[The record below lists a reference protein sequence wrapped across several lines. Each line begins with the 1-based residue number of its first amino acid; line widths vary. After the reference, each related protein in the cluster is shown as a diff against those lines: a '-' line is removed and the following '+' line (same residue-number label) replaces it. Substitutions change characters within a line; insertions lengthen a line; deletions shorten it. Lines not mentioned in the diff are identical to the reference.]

1 MHSQKLIKTY
11 IFLAV
16 ILSVCLAKFFWG
28 WIDIDYVKEFEIP
41 GEYSKFKYN
50 PINETIRYVIF
61 ISLPLI
67 VYLIC
72 IIIFRRQEIKEIKEI
87 FFYDN
92 SKTFYVIKN
101 NLLALFFLI
110 FLTLILLDF
119 LSTDLPSQQIDIFH
133 EGQWLT
139 AGINY
144 LKKGGYWTNSYITI
158 GFFNEFFISLIGFK
172 IFDIFSIGSSRF
184 SILLLILFFKIFLII
199 FIYKLTVIQR
209 MTENLKILFFVLI
222 SLIALSMS
230 NNFGIFDDGILSYR
244 ELPLII
250 FLILLIPII
259 SNEKMIIFYC
269 FLIGSMSAISMLW
282 GIDKGA
288 YLNLTLAF
296 LILFLVIKKDFKK
309 SIWVIIGTI
318 IGWILFY
325 KIFGLEEFKSFLYN
339 TKEIYQSMDWVHGI
353 IHPEPFSS
361 DEHSARA
368 TKILLILIFS
378 GLLTINLNFFR
389 YKNIS
394 NESKIL
400 LIFILILS
408 MITYKTAL
416 GRSDGPHIRS
426 VTGLPMLLLC
436 IIILNLFFDFIL
448 KNKKYLKIFQ
458 NITNF
463 KNTIIL
469 ILISSSIFIIFM
481 SNFNFQ
487 NIISFKSRVKN
498 YVSISDEFF
507 LAEHQ
512 KLLIKKYNNLTITDK
527 CVQIFTYDVAIPYLL
542 KKPSCNKYF
551 FLWNIGNK
559 KNQNL
564 FIESI
569 ENRKPNFILLL
580 DGGSEKLNYEKI
592 PTFFSPSKMLPIIHN
607 FIMENYYLNENVL
620 HWNIYELKSS

>member
-119 LSTDLPSQQIDIFH
+119 LSTNLPSQQIDIFH

-222 SLIALSMS
+222 SLIALSMT
-230 NNFGIFDDGILSYR
+230 NNFGNVDSGILSYR

-361 DEHSARA
+361 DQHSARA

-408 MITYKTAL
+408 IITYKTAL

-498 YVSISDEFF
+498 YVSTSDEFF

-580 DGGSEKLNYEKI
+580 DGRSEKLNYEKI

>member
-119 LSTDLPSQQIDIFH
+119 LSTNLPSQQIDIFH

-184 SILLLILFFKIFLII
+184 SILLLILFYKIFLII

-222 SLIALSMS
+222 SLIALSMT
-230 NNFGIFDDGILSYR
+230 NNFGILSYR

-426 VTGLPMLLLC
+426 ATGLPMLLLC

-507 LAEHQ
+507 LAKHQ

-527 CVQIFTYDVAIPYLL
+527 CVQIFTNDVAIPYLL
-542 KKPSCNKYF
+542 KKPSCNKYYF
-551 FLWNIGNK
+551 IWNIGNK

-564 FIESI
+564 FIKSI

-580 DGGSEKLNYEKI
+580 DGESEKLNYEKI
-592 PTFFSPSKMLPIIHN
+592 PTFIPPSKMLPIIHN
-607 FIMENYYLNENVL
+607 FIMENYYLNENVF

>member
-28 WIDIDYVKEFEIP
+28 WIDVGYVKEFEIP

-222 SLIALSMS
+222 SLIALSMT
-230 NNFGIFDDGILSYR
+230 NNFGMVGGGILSYR

-408 MITYKTAL
+408 IITYKTAL

-498 YVSISDEFF
+498 YVSTSDEFF

-580 DGGSEKLNYEKI
+580 DGGLEKLNYEKI

-607 FIMENYYLNENVL
+607 FIMENYYLNENVF

>member
-50 PINETIRYVIF
+50 PINETVRYVIF

-119 LSTDLPSQQIDIFH
+119 LSTNLPSQQIDIFH

-184 SILLLILFFKIFLII
+184 SILLLILIFKIFLII

-408 MITYKTAL
+408 IISYKTAL
-416 GRSDGPHIRS
+416 GRSDGPHIKS

-498 YVSISDEFF
+498 YVSIGDEFF
-507 LAEHQ
+507 LAKHQ

-580 DGGSEKLNYEKI
+580 DDGSEKLNYEKI

-607 FIMENYYLNENVL
+607 FIMENYYLNENVF

>member
-119 LSTDLPSQQIDIFH
+119 LSTNLPTHQIDIFH

-222 SLIALSMS
+222 SLIALSMT
-230 NNFGIFDDGILSYR
+230 NNFGMVGGGILSYR

-288 YLNLTLAF
+288 YINLTLAF

-507 LAEHQ
+507 LAKHQ

-580 DGGSEKLNYEKI
+580 DDGSEKLNYEKI

>member
-119 LSTDLPSQQIDIFH
+119 LSTNLPSQQIDIFH

-222 SLIALSMS
+222 SLIALSMT
-230 NNFGIFDDGILSYR
+230 NNFSNVDDGILSYR

-408 MITYKTAL
+408 IITYKTAL

-426 VTGLPMLLLC
+426 VTGLPLLLLC
-436 IIILNLFFDFIL
+436 IITLNLIFDFIL

-458 NITNF
+458 NVANF
-463 KNTIIL
+463 KNTLIFMFIL
-469 ILISSSIFIIFM
+469 LSIFFLP
-481 SNFNFQ
+481 NLNFQ
-487 NIISFKSRVKN
+487 NIISFKSSVKN
-498 YVSISDEFF
+498 YVNLSDEFF
-507 LAEHQ
+507 LTERQ
-512 KLLIKKYNNLTITDK
+512 NLLIKRYNNLTIEDK
-527 CVQIFTYDVAIPYLL
+527 CVLIFTYDAAIPYLL
-542 KKPSCNKYF
+542 KKPSCNKYYYV
-551 FLWNIGNK
+551 WNIGNK

-564 FIESI
+564 FIKSI
-569 ENRKPNFILLL
+569 EKRKPNFILL
-580 DGGSEKLNYEKI
+580 GGDYKNPITIGLEPHER
-592 PTFFSPSKMLPIIHN
+592 LPIIHN
-607 FIMENYYLNENVL
+607 FIIKNYLLDENVL
-620 HWNIYELKSS
+620 DWRIYKLKSS

>member
-119 LSTDLPSQQIDIFH
+119 LSTNLPSQQIDIFH

-222 SLIALSMS
+222 SLIALSMT
-230 NNFGIFDDGILSYR
+230 NNFGNVDDGILSYR

-408 MITYKTAL
+408 IITYKTAL

-498 YVSISDEFF
+498 YVNTSDEFF

-580 DGGSEKLNYEKI
+580 DDRSEKLNYEKI

>member
-92 SKTFYVIKN
+92 SKTFYVNKN

-119 LSTDLPSQQIDIFH
+119 LSTSLPSQQIDIFH

-158 GFFNEFFISLIGFK
+158 GFFNEFFISIIGFK
-172 IFDIFSIGSSRF
+172 IFDVFSIGSSRF
-184 SILLLILFFKIFLII
+184 SILLLILIFKIFLII

-209 MTENLKILFFVLI
+209 MTENLKILFFILI
-222 SLIALSMS
+222 SLIALSMTT
-230 NNFGIFDDGILSYR
+230 NFGVFDSGILGYR

-259 SNEKMIIFYC
+259 SNEKLIIFYC

-309 SIWVIIGTI
+309 SIWVILGTI

-408 MITYKTAL
+408 IITYKTAL

-498 YVSISDEFF
+498 YVSTSDEFF

-580 DGGSEKLNYEKI
+580 DDGSEKLNYEKI
-592 PTFFSPSKMLPIIHN
+592 PTFYSPSKMLPIIHN
-607 FIMENYYLNENVL
+607 FIMENYYLNENVF

>member
-1 MHSQKLIKTY
+1 
-11 IFLAV
+11 
-16 ILSVCLAKFFWG
+16 
-28 WIDIDYVKEFEIP
+28 
-41 GEYSKFKYN
+41 
-50 PINETIRYVIF
+50 
-61 ISLPLI
+61 
-67 VYLIC
+67 
-72 IIIFRRQEIKEIKEI
+72 
-87 FFYDN
+87 
-92 SKTFYVIKN
+92 
-101 NLLALFFLI
+101 
-110 FLTLILLDF
+110 
-119 LSTDLPSQQIDIFH
+119 
-133 EGQWLT
+133 
-139 AGINY
+139 
-144 LKKGGYWTNSYITI
+144 
-158 GFFNEFFISLIGFK
+158 
-172 IFDIFSIGSSRF
+172 
-184 SILLLILFFKIFLII
+184 
-199 FIYKLTVIQR
+199 
-209 MTENLKILFFVLI
+209 
-222 SLIALSMS
+222 
-230 NNFGIFDDGILSYR
+230 
-244 ELPLII
+244 
-250 FLILLIPII
+250 
-259 SNEKMIIFYC
+259 MIIFYC

-339 TKEIYQSMDWVHGI
+339 TKEVYQSMDWVHGI

-408 MITYKTAL
+408 IITYKTAL

-498 YVSISDEFF
+498 YVNTSDEFF
-507 LAEHQ
+507 WQ
-512 KLLIKKYNNLTITDK
+512 NIKN
-527 CVQIFTYDVAIPYLL
+527 C
-542 KKPSCNKYF
+542 
-551 FLWNIGNK
+551 
-559 KNQNL
+559 
-564 FIESI
+564 
-569 ENRKPNFILLL
+569 
-580 DGGSEKLNYEKI
+580 
-592 PTFFSPSKMLPIIHN
+592 
-607 FIMENYYLNENVL
+607 
-620 HWNIYELKSS
+620 

>member
-1 MHSQKLIKTY
+1 
-11 IFLAV
+11 
-16 ILSVCLAKFFWG
+16 
-28 WIDIDYVKEFEIP
+28 
-41 GEYSKFKYN
+41 
-50 PINETIRYVIF
+50 
-61 ISLPLI
+61 
-67 VYLIC
+67 
-72 IIIFRRQEIKEIKEI
+72 
-87 FFYDN
+87 
-92 SKTFYVIKN
+92 
-101 NLLALFFLI
+101 
-110 FLTLILLDF
+110 
-119 LSTDLPSQQIDIFH
+119 
-133 EGQWLT
+133 
-139 AGINY
+139 
-144 LKKGGYWTNSYITI
+144 
-158 GFFNEFFISLIGFK
+158 
-172 IFDIFSIGSSRF
+172 
-184 SILLLILFFKIFLII
+184 
-199 FIYKLTVIQR
+199 

-222 SLIALSMS
+222 SLIALSMT
-230 NNFGIFDDGILSYR
+230 NNFGMVGGGILSYR

-259 SNEKMIIFYC
+259 SNERMIIFYC

-400 LIFILILS
+400 LIFILIVS
-408 MITYKTAL
+408 IITYKTAL

-498 YVSISDEFF
+498 YVSTSDEFF

-580 DGGSEKLNYEKI
+580 DGELEKSNYEKI
-592 PTFFSPSKMLPIIHN
+592 PTFFSPSGVPSPPMMLPIIHN
-607 FIMENYYLNENVL
+607 FIMENYYLNENIF

>member
-119 LSTDLPSQQIDIFH
+119 LSTNLPSQQIDIFH

-158 GFFNEFFISLIGFK
+158 GFFHEFFISLIGFK
-172 IFDIFSIGSSRF
+172 IFDILSIGSSRF
-184 SILLLILFFKIFLII
+184 SSLLSILVFKIFLII
-199 FIYKLTVIQR
+199 FIYKLTTIQR
-209 MTENLKILFFVLI
+209 MTENFKILFFVLI
-222 SLIALSMS
+222 SLIALYMASF
-230 NNFGIFDDGILSYR
+230 NVGILSYR
-244 ELPLII
+244 VLPLII

-259 SNEKMIIFYC
+259 SNEKMVILYC
-269 FLIGSMSAISMLW
+269 FLIGAMSVISMLW
-282 GIDKGA
+282 GIDRGA
-288 YLNLTLAF
+288 YLNLTLAS
-296 LILFLVIKKDFKK
+296 LILFLIIKKDFRK
-309 SIWVIIGTI
+309 SSWIIIGI
-318 IGWILFY
+318 IVGWILFY
-325 KIFGLEEFKSFLYN
+325 TIIGPEEFKSFLYN
-339 TKEIYQSMDWVHGI
+339 TKEIYQTQDWIQGF

-361 DEHSARA
+361 DRHSSRA
-368 TKILLILIFS
+368 TKILLILILS
-378 GLLTINLNFFR
+378 GLLIINLNFFK

-400 LIFILILS
+400 LIFIFIIS
-408 MITYKTAL
+408 VVMYKTAL
-416 GRSDGPHIRS
+416 SRSDGPHIRS
-426 VTGLPMLLLC
+426 VTGLPLLLLC
-436 IIILNLFFDFIL
+436 IITLNLIFDFIL
-448 KNKKYLKIFQ
+448 KNEKYLKIFQ

-463 KNTIIL
+463 RNTISL
-469 ILISSSIFIIFM
+469 MLISFSIFIFFIFNL
-481 SNFNFQ
+481 NFK
-487 NIISFKSRVKN
+487 NIISFESRVKN
-498 YVSISDEFF
+498 YVNLGDEFF
-507 LAEHQ
+507 LSENQ
-512 KLLIKKYNNLTITDK
+512 NLLIKRYNDLTIKDE
-527 CVQIFTYDVAIPYLL
+527 CVLIFTYEAAIPYLL
-542 KKPSCNKYF
+542 KKPSCNKYYYI
-551 FLWNIGNK
+551 WNIGNK

-564 FIESI
+564 FIKSI
-569 ENRKPNFILLL
+569 ENRKPNFILL
-580 DGGSEKLNYEKI
+580 GGDYKNPITIGLEPHER
-592 PTFFSPSKMLPIIHN
+592 LPIIHN